1 MIPSF
6 IEAALRSVL
15 VALAVWA
22 GLRMLRVGNVLAQK
36 AAWGLVLAAAV
47 LMPMLLPIATRWQ
60 ALPAKAT
67 VVLPAHPI
75 RALANLFTGSKE
87 HSIAVSAPLT
97 ETQSATHLQKT
108 DMAASSEPTSV
119 PSQSL
124 AEGTGH
130 YPAPTVSSSYTP
142 TAVPSQSAVTRRSVS
157 TGELAWLLYLSVAAV
172 LLIRIVYG
180 LAAAIL
186 LWYQAEPAN
195 IDSQASAD
203 GLSLRSS
210 RSVSSPVTIGS
221 AIVLPDDYASWDREK
236 LRVVLAHERSHIRQ
250 GDFYLQTL
258 AGIYAALFWFSP
270 LGWWLKRK
278 LSDLAEAISDRAGL
292 QEAASRSAY
301 AQILLE
307 FAAAPRPTLIGVAM
321 ARTGNLS
328 RRIERLLNDSTFR
341 QAFAG
346 TRRRAFLAV
355 LLVPVALFAAT
366 TLVRVEASGQS
377 ITPPPEPAQPA
388 APLAGVSTPE
398 APADVEPAVAPALGA
413 PEHLPAIAS
422 APPAPAAPVLAGSVG
437 APPTPPATLVLAGPR
452 GTLIVPPAA
461 PVMAPGSLVM
471 PPAPPAVMVLSA
483 GMGAGQSTT
492 TVERGSRTT
501 TGHNGYRYSFS
512 SNGDS
517 YAIIKGDGDNVQF
530 SGNWMN
536 GRQEDL
542 AKARKMAHGDFL
554 WFNRAGKSYYI
565 DDQAIVGQVEDMY
578 KPMEALGKQ
587 QEELGRQQEEL
598 GKKQEELG
606 HQQEQV
612 SIPTPDL
619 SKEIAEIEKSMATLK
634 AKQGKNMTTEEYAE
648 LQSKLGDLQG
658 KMGEIQGQIG
668 AKQGEFGAKMGK
680 LGAMQG
686 ELGAKQ
692 GKLGA
697 EQGRIAQEAD
707 RKVKG
712 IIDQSLTN
720 GKAHPV
726 Q

>member
-15 VALAVWA
+15 VAMAVWA

-47 LMPMLLPIATRWQ
+47 VMPMLLPLSTRWQ

-67 VVLPAHPI
+67 VVLPAHPM
-75 RALANLFTGSKE
+75 RALASLFTGSKR
-87 HSIAVSAPLT
+87 HAIAVAAPAT
-97 ETQSATHLQKT
+97 EIQPATQLQKNE
-108 DMAASSEPTSV
+108 MAASSAPTSA

-130 YPAPTVSSSYTP
+130 YPAPTVSDSYTP
-142 TAVPSQSAVTRRSVS
+142 TAVQPQSAVTRPSVS
-157 TGELAWLLYLSVAAV
+157 PGELAWLLYLSVAAV

-180 LAAAIL
+180 LAAALL
-186 LWYQAEPAN
+186 LWHQAEPAV
-195 IDSQASAD
+195 IDSQASTD

-221 AIVLPDDYASWDREK
+221 AIVLPEDYASWDREK

-258 AGIYAALFWFSP
+258 AGVYAALFWFSP

-377 ITPPPEPAQPA
+377 LTPPPEPAQPA
-388 APLAGVSTPE
+388 APIAGVSTPE
-398 APADVEPAVAPALGA
+398 APADVEAAPPAAA
-413 PEHLPAIAS
+413 PERVPAIAS
-422 APPAPAAPVLAGSVG
+422 APPAPAAPALAGSVG
-437 APPTPPATLVLAGPR
+437 APPAPPATLVLAGPR
-452 GTLIVPPAA
+452 GTLIATPAA
-461 PVMAPGSLVM
+461 PVMAPGSLIM

-501 TGHNGYRYSFS
+501 APGMMAIDTPILRMAIHTPS
-512 SNGDS
+512 S
-517 YAIIKGDGDNVQF
+517 
-530 SGNWMN
+530 
-536 GRQEDL
+536 
-542 AKARKMAHGDFL
+542 
-554 WFNRAGKSYYI
+554 RA
-565 DDQAIVGQVEDMY
+565 
-578 KPMEALGKQ
+578 
-587 QEELGRQQEEL
+587 
-598 GKKQEELG
+598 
-606 HQQEQV
+606 
-612 SIPTPDL
+612 
-619 SKEIAEIEKSMATLK
+619 MATTCSS
-634 AKQGKNMTTEEYAE
+634 QGT
-648 LQSKLGDLQG
+648 G
-658 KMGEIQGQIG
+658 
-668 AKQGEFGAKMGK
+668 
-680 LGAMQG
+680 
-686 ELGAKQ
+686 
-692 GKLGA
+692 
-697 EQGRIAQEAD
+697 
-707 RKVKG
+707 
-712 IIDQSLTN
+712 
-720 GKAHPV
+720 
-726 Q
+726 

>member
-258 AGIYAALFWFSP
+258 ASIYAALFWFSP

-355 LLVPVALFAAT
+355 LLVPVALFAT

-398 APADVEPAVAPALGA
+398 APADVEPAVAPAPGA
-413 PEHLPAIAS
+413 PEHVPAIAS

-437 APPTPPATLVLAGPR
+437 APPTPSATLVLAGPR

-501 TGHNGYRYSFS
+501 TGHDGYRYSFS